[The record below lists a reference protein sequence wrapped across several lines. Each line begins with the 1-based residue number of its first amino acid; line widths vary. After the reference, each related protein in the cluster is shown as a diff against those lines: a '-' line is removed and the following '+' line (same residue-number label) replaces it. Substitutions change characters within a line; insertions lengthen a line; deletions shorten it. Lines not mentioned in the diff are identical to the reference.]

1 MNGDIDVVTLLF
13 LVLAVVIFLKLR
25 SVLGRKTGEEQQRY
39 EQSSRER
46 NRARAEKDQDKIVT
60 LPRRD
65 NRSGDTATG
74 VMNEV
79 SYEEQEKKIKEFTKE
94 EKLADALISIFRID
108 RSFAPDEFLAGA
120 KSAYEMIVSSFAEG
134 NRKVLK
140 GLLSKDVF
148 EGFSSAIAERE
159 KKNEKIDQNFVGISK
174 ADIIDAKIDGKT
186 AQITVKFVSELISAT
201 MDKSGKV
208 ISGDPNA
215 ITEVTDV
222 WTFARDLN
230 SRDPNWRLV
239 ATQAAS

>member
-25 SVLGRKTGEEQQRY
+25 SVLGRKTGEDQTRYDQAAAERKRAQR
-39 EQSSRER
+39 ESG
-46 NRARAEKDQDKIVT
+46 QDKIVT
-60 LPRRD
+60 LPRRSD
-65 NRSGDTATG
+65 GPHDVATG
-74 VMNEV
+74 VLNEV
-79 SYEEQEKKIKEFTKE
+79 SYEEQESKIKKFAKD
-94 EKLADALISIFRID
+94 EKLADALIEIFRAD
-108 RSFAPDEFLAGA
+108 RSFAPDEFLNGA
-120 KSAYEMIVSSFAEG
+120 RSAYEMIVSSFAEG

-148 EGFSSAIAERE
+148 EGFSSAMADRE
-159 KKNEKIDQNFVGISK
+159 SRGEKIDQNFVGISK
-174 ADIIDAKIDGKT
+174 ADIIDAELDGRT

-201 MDKSGKV
+201 MDRSGKV

-222 WTFARDLN
+222 WTFARDVN

-239 ATQAAS
+239 ATQAAA